1 MWNKIKKFFKPTF
14 TKRVLFFVFTDMII
28 FTLSFYLSYQLRFNF
43 RVPPQFM
50 ASFYHLVLFNVSL
63 KILFMYIF
71 KLYHTSWR
79 FFGLGEIKNLIKAI
93 FSSEIIFT
101 IFLLLFY
108 QGFFARSIAI
118 IDLILS
124 LLFAGAF
131 RISKRFFIEHQKD
144 KIPVKPTILIGANQK
159 AFNIIK
165 SYFAKEIEYK
175 PVAIVEDEEKMI
187 GTYISNI
194 KVEDIKNLEEIIK
207 KKGIQNAIIAKNY
220 SPKELDELFEKLKE
234 LNIKNIKIAKLLG
247 DKKEKLQDIS
257 IEDLLARKPKDLD
270 TKKIEEFIKNKS
282 VLITG
287 AGGSI
292 GSEIVRQCVKY
303 KAKKIILV
311 DNSEFNLYKITEEI
325 KDYPLIPL
333 MISVTDK
340 ELLEKCF
347 LKYKP
352 QIVIHAAAYKHVHL
366 VESNVEPAIK
376 NNIIGTKNCIDL
388 AVKYKTEKFVL
399 ISTDKAVRP
408 TNVMGATKR
417 VCELYAQNTKSKE
430 CEIVSVRFG
439 NVLGSS
445 GSVIPKFKK
454 QIENNEPI
462 TVTHP
467 EITRYFMLIPEACQ
481 LVLQA
486 AAIAKENEIFI
497 LDMGNPVKI
506 ADLAKKMLK
515 IYAKEHL
522 PIKYIG
528 LRPGEKLYEEL
539 LIDES
544 DKKTIYE
551 SIFVAKPTPYDIEK
565 LNKDIEEL
573 LKTKDKIKK
582 LKEIVPEFNHNAN
595 PKREI

>member
-1 MWNKIKKFFKPTF
+1 MKMWEKIKNLLSPTS
-14 TKRVLFFVFTDMII
+14 TKRILFFITADIVL
-28 FTLSFYLSYQLRFNF
+28 FTLSFYLSYELRFNF
-43 RVPPQFM
+43 RVPPKFM
-50 ASFYHLVLFNVSL
+50 HSFYHLVVFNIFF
-63 KILFMYIF
+63 KIVFMYIF

-79 FFGLGEIKNLIKAI
+79 FFGLREIKNLIKAI
-93 FSSEIIFT
+93 FSAEVVFISL
-101 IFLLLFY
+101 LLLFY
-108 QGFFARSIAI
+108 HGFFARSIAI

-124 LLFAGAF
+124 LLFIGMF

-144 KIPVKPTILIGANQK
+144 KIEVKPTILIGANQK

-165 SYFAKEIEYK
+165 SYFAKDIDYK
-175 PVAIVEDEEKMI
+175 PVAIVEDNENMI
-187 GTYISNI
+187 GSYIANI
-194 KVEDIKNLEEIIK
+194 KVEDIKHLKEIIK
-207 KKGIQNAIIAKNY
+207 REEIKNAIIAKNY
-220 SPKELDELFEKLKE
+220 PPSKLDELFEELKALGIE
-234 LNIKNIKIAKLLG
+234 DIKIAKLLG

-270 TKKIEEFIKNKS
+270 TKAIEEFIKGK
-282 VLITG
+282 VILITG

-303 KAKKIILV
+303 NAKKLILV

-325 KDYPLIPL
+325 TNFPIVPL
-333 MISVTDK
+333 MISITDK
-340 ELLEKCF
+340 ELMEKCF
-347 LKYKP
+347 KTYKP

-366 VESNVEPAIK
+366 VEHNIEPAIK
-376 NNIIGTKNCIDL
+376 NNIIGTKTCIDL
-388 AVKYKTEKFVL
+388 AVKYDAEKFVL

-417 VCELYAQNTKSKE
+417 VCELYAQNTKSKR

-497 LDMGNPVKI
+497 LDMGKPVKI
-506 ADLAKKMLK
+506 VDLAKKMLK
-515 IYAKEHL
+515 IYGKDL

-544 DKKTIYE
+544 DKKTIYD
-551 SIFVAKPTPYDIEK
+551 SIFVAKPTFYDIEK
-565 LNKDIEEL
+565 LKKDIQEL
-573 LKTKDKIKK
+573 LQTENKIEK

-595 PKREI
+595 WK

>member
-1 MWNKIKKFFKPTF
+1 MKMWEKIKNFLSPTS
-14 TKRVLFFVFTDMII
+14 TKRVLFFII
-28 FTLSFYLSYQLRFNF
+28 ADIILFTLSFYLSYELRFNF
-43 RVPPQFM
+43 RVPPKFM
-50 ASFYHLVLFNVSL
+50 QSFYHLVVFNVVF
-63 KILFMYIF
+63 KIVFMYIF

-79 FFGLGEIKNLIKAI
+79 FFGLREIKNLIKAI
-93 FSSEIIFT
+93 FSAEVVFISL
-101 IFLLLFY
+101 LLLFY
-108 QGFFARSIAI
+108 HGFFARSIAI

-124 LLFAGAF
+124 LLFIGMF

-144 KIPVKPTILIGANQK
+144 KIEVKPTILIGANQK

-165 SYFAKEIEYK
+165 SYFAKDIDYK
-175 PVAIVEDEEKMI
+175 PVAIVEDNENMI
-187 GTYISNI
+187 GSYIANI
-194 KVEDIKNLEEIIK
+194 KVEDIKNLKKIIEREK
-207 KKGIQNAIIAKNY
+207 IKNAIIAKSY
-220 SPKELDELFEKLKE
+220 SPAKLDKLFEELKDLGIE
-234 LNIKNIKIAKLLG
+234 DIKIAKLLG
-247 DKKEKLQDIS
+247 DKREKLQDIS

-270 TKKIEEFIKNKS
+270 TKAIEEFIKGK
-282 VLITG
+282 VILITG

-303 KAKKIILV
+303 NAKKLILV

-325 KDYPLIPL
+325 TNFPIVPL

-340 ELLEKCF
+340 ELMEKCF
-347 LKYKP
+347 KKYKP

-366 VESNVEPAIK
+366 VEHNIEPAIK
-376 NNIIGTKNCIDL
+376 NNIIGTQTCIDL
-388 AVKYKTEKFVL
+388 AVKYNAEKFVL

-417 VCELYAQNTKSKE
+417 VCELYAQNTKSKS

-497 LDMGNPVKI
+497 LDMGKPVKI
-506 ADLAKKMLK
+506 VDLAKKMLK
-515 IYAKEHL
+515 IYGKDL

-544 DKKTIYE
+544 DKKTIYD
-551 SIFVAKPTPYDIEK
+551 SIFVAKPTFYDIEK
-565 LNKDIEEL
+565 LKKDIKEL
-573 LKTKDKIKK
+573 LETENKIEK

-595 PKREI
+595 

>member
-1 MWNKIKKFFKPTF
+1 MWDRIKEFFKPISK
-14 TKRVLFFVFTDMII
+14 KRLLFFVIVDIVL
-28 FTLSFYLSYQLRFNF
+28 FTLSFYLSYELRFNF
-43 RVPPQFM
+43 RVPDKFM
-50 ASFYHLVLFNVSL
+50 ESFYHLVFFSVSI
-63 KILFMYIF
+63 KIIFMYFF
-71 KLYHTSWR
+71 KLYHSSWR
-79 FFGLGEIKNLIKAI
+79 FFGLGEIKNLIKALFLAQAVFI
-93 FSSEIIFT
+93 AL
-101 IFLLLFY
+101 LLLFY
-108 QGFFARSIAI
+108 NGFFARSIAI

-124 LLFAGAF
+124 FLFAGMF
-131 RISKRFFIEHQKD
+131 RISKRFLIEHTKD
-144 KIPVKPTILIGANQK
+144 KVEVKPTIFIGANQK
-159 AFNIIK
+159 TFNLIK
-165 SYFAKEIEYK
+165 SYFAKEIDYK
-175 PVAIVEDEEKMI
+175 PVAIVEDKEDMI
-187 GTYISNI
+187 GSYISNI
-194 KVEDIKNLEEIIK
+194 KVEDIKNLKEIINRENIK
-207 KKGIQNAIIAKNY
+207 HAIISKNY
-220 SPKELDELFEKLKE
+220 TPSELNNIFEELKS

-247 DKKEKLQDIS
+247 DKTEKLQDIS

-270 TKKIEEFIKNKS
+270 SAKIEEFIKDKKI
-282 VLITG
+282 LITG

-292 GSEIVRQCVKY
+292 GSELVRQCIKY
-303 KAKKIILV
+303 KAKELILV
-311 DNSEFNLYKITEEI
+311 DNSEFNLYQITEEI
-325 KDYPLIPL
+325 KNFPIKPL

-347 LKYKP
+347 KEHKP
-352 QIVIHAAAYKHVHL
+352 DIVIHAAAYKHVHL
-366 VESNVEPAIK
+366 VESNIEPAIK

-388 AVKYKTEKFVL
+388 AIKYKAEKFVL

-417 VCELYAQNTKSKE
+417 VCELYAQNAKSE
-430 CEIVSVRFG
+430 NCEIVSVRFG

-467 EITRYFMLIPEACQ
+467 DITRYFMLIPEACQ

-497 LDMGNPVKI
+497 LDMGKPVKI

-515 IYAKEHL
+515 IYGKEHL
-522 PIKYIG
+522 KIEYVG

-539 LIDES
+539 LINDS
-544 DKKTIYE
+544 DKKTIYD

-573 LKTKDKIKK
+573 LRAKDKIAK

-595 PKREI
+595 QS